1 MEIGGLQGGGS
12 GLTLN
17 AASGLAGARLG
28 LWSEMQRFH
37 GRCGRVAGLAAGL
50 LALSGCGSLL
60 TEGTADLAGVAGA
73 GAATAVT
80 KSAAGAA
87 AIGLAVRSLASEG
100 LKYAERRVH
109 RNEQDAIAQAA
120 GPLEPGAL
128 QTWSIHHTVPIEVD
142 EAGQVVVSR
151 AFGVGSFRCKEIV
164 FSVDDMT
171 RKGLLRAFYTA
182 TICRDGDAWRWAS
195 AEPATERWSGL
206 Q

>member
-1 MEIGGLQGGGS
+1 
-12 GLTLN
+12 
-17 AASGLAGARLG
+17 
-28 LWSEMQRFH
+28 MQRLQPSKSQ
-37 GRCGRVAGLAAGL
+37 LALLASGL

-87 AIGLAVRSLASEG
+87 AIGLGVRSLASEG

-128 QTWSIHHTVPIEVD
+128 QTWSIRHVVPIEVD
-142 EAGQVVVSR
+142 ERGQVVVSR
-151 AFGVGSFRCKEIV
+151 AFGAGSFRCKEIV
-164 FSVDDMT
+164 FSVDNDT
-171 RKGLLRAFYTA
+171 REGLQRAFYTA
-182 TICRDGDAWRWAS
+182 TICQDGNAWRWAS
-195 AEPATERWSGL
+195 AEPATERWGGL

>member
-1 MEIGGLQGGGS
+1 V
-12 GLTLN
+12 
-17 AASGLAGARLG
+17 
-28 LWSEMQRFH
+28 QRFQ
-37 GRCGRVAGLAAGL
+37 RQCRYLPVLAISL
-50 LALSGCGSLL
+50 LTLSGCGSLL

-87 AIGLAVRSLASEG
+87 VIGLGVQSLASEG
-100 LKYAERRVH
+100 LKYATRRIH

-128 QTWSIHHTVPIEVD
+128 QSWSIRHTLPIEDD

-151 AFGVGSFRCKEIV
+151 AFGAGMFRCKEIV
-164 FSVDDMT
+164 FSVDTTT
-171 RKGLLRAFYTA
+171 RKGPQRAFYTA
-182 TICRDGDAWRWAS
+182 TICQDGATWRWAS
-195 AEPATERWSGL
+195 AEPATERWGGL

>member
-1 MEIGGLQGGGS
+1 
-12 GLTLN
+12 
-17 AASGLAGARLG
+17 
-28 LWSEMQRFH
+28 MQRLQRQCAQH
-37 GRCGRVAGLAAGL
+37 ALLAVSL

-60 TEGTADLAGVAGA
+60 TEGTANLAGVAGA
-73 GAATAVT
+73 AAATAVT

-87 AIGLAVRSLASEG
+87 AIGLGVRSLASEG
-100 LKYAERRVH
+100 LKYTERRVH

-128 QTWSIHHTVPIEVD
+128 QTWSIRHTVPIEDD
-142 EAGQVVVSR
+142 EEGQVVVSR

-164 FSVDDMT
+164 FSVDKTT
-171 RKGLLRAFYTA
+171 REGLQRAFYTA
-182 TICRDGDAWRWAS
+182 TICQNGAAWRWAS

>member
-1 MEIGGLQGGGS
+1 
-12 GLTLN
+12 
-17 AASGLAGARLG
+17 
-28 LWSEMQRFH
+28 MQRFQ
-37 GRCGRVAGLAAGL
+37 RQCSYLAVLAISL
-50 LALSGCGSLL
+50 LTLSGCGSLL

-87 AIGLAVRSLASEG
+87 VIGLGVQSLASEG
-100 LKYAERRVH
+100 LKYATRRIH

-128 QTWSIHHTVPIEVD
+128 QSWSIRHTLPIEDD

-151 AFGVGSFRCKEIV
+151 AFGAGAFHCKEIV
-164 FSVDDMT
+164 FSVDTTT
-171 RKGLLRAFYTA
+171 RKGPQRAFYTA
-182 TICRDGDAWRWAS
+182 TICQDGATWRWAS
-195 AEPATERWSGL
+195 AEPATERWGGL

>member
-1 MEIGGLQGGGS
+1 
-12 GLTLN
+12 
-17 AASGLAGARLG
+17 
-28 LWSEMQRFH
+28 MQRLQRQRSQLFLA
-37 GRCGRVAGLAAGL
+37 VASL

-60 TEGTADLAGVAGA
+60 TEGTADVAGVAGA

-87 AIGLAVRSLASEG
+87 AIGLGVRSLASEA
-100 LKYAERRVH
+100 LKYTERRVH
-109 RNEQDAIAQAA
+109 KNEQDAIAQAA

-128 QTWSIHHTVPIEVD
+128 QTWSIHHLVPIEVD

-151 AFGVGSFRCKEIV
+151 EFGAGSFRCKEIV

-182 TICRDGDAWRWAS
+182 TICRDGDAGRWAS
-195 AEPATERWSGL
+195 AEPATERGSGL